1 MATWSGW
8 VQEPRANGRHRVL
21 YQPRHDPVVQ
31 MHALELGRHSARLIL
46 HGIDAVSPHQR
57 DPDGH
62 RLLVAAQL
70 TQAMLSEIYRM
81 IGGVTGT
88 LLDQQVPGFGAA
100 ILDAADR
107 VVRAPAP
114 MQDLTTPPAQ
124 ARRQARR
131 TPTSAQ
137 PRNVT
142 VPGRP
147 SGGPPGGVHPVRQ
160 QVPRRAVVNR
170 RGG

>member
-1 MATWSGW
+1 MAFVRGW
-8 VQEPRANGRHRVL
+8 EQQYQANGHHRVL
-21 YQPRHDPVVQ
+21 YQPRRDPVVQ

-46 HGIDAVSPHQR
+46 HGLEAVSPNQR

-100 ILDAADR
+100 VFRAAEQ
-107 VVRAPAP
+107 VVRGPEP
-114 MQDLTTPPAQ
+114 MQDATTPAAQ
-124 ARRQARR
+124 ARRQARK
-131 TPTSAQ
+131 TPTAAQ
-137 PRNVT
+137 PRPVRT
-142 VPGRP
+142 PARP
-147 SGGPPGGVHPVRQ
+147 ASAARQ

-170 RGG
+170 RGA